1 MSHATRE
8 RVERLVPD
16 RQTLLVAGLL
26 LNLELIAVLV
36 YVNLADATYTAPRY
50 LVYPWIWIN
59 LGVWAVVRTRPD
71 PASAR
76 HRWLAAGVAVAYFTL
91 LAYVGGLVGLGG
103 MATGL
108 RISWLPPGWGPALLY
123 SGEAIRLVLV
133 PFKLVG
139 YLALTYLVY
148 ATILDAAGSAVA
160 GLVGLFSCVSCT
172 WPVAASLLTGVLG
185 STVGV
190 ASGGAFALSYDLST
204 VVFVLSVGL
213 LYWRPTFDSVRWLWD
228 R

>member
-1 MSHATRE
+1 MSHATLA
-8 RVERLVPD
+8 RVERLLPD
-16 RQTLLVAGLL
+16 RQTLLLAGLIV
-26 LNLELIAVLV
+26 NLELIAVLM
-36 YVNLADATYTAPRY
+36 YVNLSGATFSAPRY

-59 LGVWAVVRTRPD
+59 VGVWAVVRTRPRATSD
-71 PASAR
+71 R
-76 HRWLAAGVAVAYFTL
+76 YRWLAAGVAVAYFAL

-108 RISWLPPGWGPALLY
+108 AVSWLPPGWGPAVIY
-123 SGEAIRLVLV
+123 GGESLRLILV

-185 STVGV
+185 GTVGF
-190 ASGGAFALSYDLST
+190 ASGGAYSLTYDLST
-204 VVFVLSVGL
+204 VVFVVSVGL
-213 LYWRPTFDSVRWLWD
+213 LYWRPTFDSFRWLWE